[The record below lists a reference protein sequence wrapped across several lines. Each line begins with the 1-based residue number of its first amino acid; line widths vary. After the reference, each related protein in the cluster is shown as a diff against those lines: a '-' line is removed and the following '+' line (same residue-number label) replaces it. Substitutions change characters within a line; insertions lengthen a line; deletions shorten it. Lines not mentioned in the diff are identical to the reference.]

1 MTDPFESFQ
10 PLTRPTA
17 EEPLRGLTVLV
28 VEDSRCASEALRLM
42 CLRSGARIRRAD
54 CLASARRHL
63 STYRPSVTIVD
74 LGLPDGSGLDL
85 LRRLDTHQPR
95 LPVLLATSGDPTLV
109 PAARAAGAQGFLSK
123 PMASLAAFQGTV
135 IAALPRYARPPSPLP
150 ADAVISPDPM
160 ALREDLA
167 LADHALAGPGAVA
180 RLDYIAQF
188 LAGVGRSALDRDLE
202 EAAAGLRGLPP
213 AEAARRVAAVRH
225 LVSARLRSGA

>member
-1 MTDPFESFQ
+1 MTDAFESFR

-17 EEPLRGLTVLV
+17 EEPLKGLTVLV
-28 VEDSRCASEALRLM
+28 IEDSRYASEALRLM

-85 LRRLDTHQPR
+85 LHRLDTHQPR
-95 LPVLLATSGDPTLV
+95 LPVLLATSGDPSLE

-123 PMASLAAFQGTV
+123 PLASLAAFQRTV
-135 IAALPRYARPPSPLP
+135 IEALPRHARPPSPVP
-150 ADAVISPDPM
+150 VDAVITPDPV

-167 LADHALAGPGAVA
+167 QADSALSGAVA
-180 RLDYIAQF
+180 AAQLDYIAQF
-188 LAGVGRSALDRDLE
+188 LAGVGRSTLDRDLE

-225 LVSARLRSGA
+225 LVSTRLRKGA